1 MNIQT
6 TCYHSPIGQ
15 IVIKGSEAGIHSVLF
30 SDEPVA
36 HQSLTSASCLKEAVE
51 QLHEYFC
58 HKRQSFNLRLYM
70 DQGTEFQQK
79 VWNSLIS
86 IPWGETIT
94 YTQLASK
101 ISHPH
106 AVRAVGSANGHNPFL
121 VILPCHRV
129 IGTSGVLTGYA
140 GGLLRKKWLLE
151 HEQQSIQLEIF

>member
-6 TCYHSPIGQ
+6 TCYQSPIGQ

-30 SDEPVA
+30 SDEP
-36 HQSLTSASCLKEAVE
+36 LTNQFKPLYPCLKEAVE

-58 HKRQSFNLRLYM
+58 HQRHSFNLRLHLA
-70 DQGTEFQQK
+70 QGTEFQQK
-79 VWNSLIS
+79 VWHSLLS
-86 IPWGETIT
+86 IPWGETVT

-106 AVRAVGSANGHNPFL
+106 AVRAVGSANSHNPFL
-121 VILPCHRV
+121 VVLPCHRV

-151 HEQQSIQLEIF
+151 HEQQTIQLEIF